1 MDGDHDT
8 VLLRRIAWRLV
19 PLLTVI
25 YLIAYIDRA
34 NVSYAKLTMVQALH
48 MTEAEFGFAAS
59 VFFIGYLI
67 FEVPSNLAL
76 NYFGARPWIARI
88 MFTWGLATAATANA
102 REGVR
107 RQQRN

>member
-34 NVSYAKLTMVQALH
+34 NVSYAKLT
-48 MTEAEFGFAAS
+48 
-59 VFFIGYLI
+59 
-67 FEVPSNLAL
+67 
-76 NYFGARPWIARI
+76 WC
-88 MFTWGLATAATANA
+88 
-102 REGVR
+102 R
-107 RQQRN
+107 RCT